1 MWGQDILNRWTI
13 YLSVTLSKLSTIA
26 FCILIGSGWLVDR
39 LMHLDITVAKYD
51 PHPQKKHRPLPRWIV
66 EKRSYWDDHD
76 DEQTLMCYF

>member
-39 LMHLDITVAKYD
+39 LMHLDIHVAEYD
-51 PHPQKKHRPLPRWIV
+51 PLRASSHIPLPSWIV
-66 EKRSYWDDHD
+66 KKRAVLNIKNTN
-76 DEQTLMCYF
+76 DEW

>member
-39 LMHLDITVAKYD
+39 LMHLDIHSAEYD
-51 PHPQKKHRPLPRWIV
+51 PLRASSHIPLPSWIV
-66 EKRSYWDDHD
+66 KKRAVLNIKNTD
-76 DEQTLMCYF
+76 DEW